1 MVAFEL
7 AKRLEEGGEE
17 VAIVGGI
24 DNPPDLA
31 SILGSTQH
39 RILMIDMLP
48 EVTTLTREEAQVFG
62 AKTDH
67 VSIFLSLSP
76 AHGTLK
82 LTTYLSCRTMIST
95 RSSFL

>member
-1 MVAFEL
+1 MAAFEL

-67 VSIFLSLSP
+67 VSLFLSLS
-76 AHGTLK
+76 
-82 LTTYLSCRTMIST
+82 LSLSLPRMVSLNLHRTSVVGP
-95 RSSFL
+95 